1 MRHLLPLLAAAL
13 LSGCA
18 GSANPDGTWINQS
31 IIEAARQGGP
41 LREALLAYGPNLEW
55 QLDSRQGLA
64 TYSNGFEAPQGRLG
78 AGAQR
83 QWRVDYPGDHHEVL
97 TLQGQ
102 QLVQQA
108 STQGPEQHFARPAH
122 AGVSPRSGRVA
133 RPAPRALCG

>member
-1 MRHLLPLLAAAL
+1 MRHLLPLLVAAL

-64 TYSNGFEAPQGRLG
+64 TYSNGFETPQGELS
-78 AGAQR
+78 AGRSGHWQVSY
-83 QWRVDYPGDHHEVL
+83 QGDYQDEL
-97 TLQGQ
+97 SLQGR
-102 QLVQQA
+102 QLVLQA
-108 STQGPEQHFARPAH
+108 SSFGPQQHFVRPEQ
-122 AGVSPRSGRVA
+122 
-133 RPAPRALCG
+133 AP

>member
-83 QWRVDYPGDHHEVL
+83 RWRVDVL
-97 TLQGQ
+97 CYHKPISSIHL
-102 QLVQQA
+102 
-108 STQGPEQHFARPAH
+108 RD
-122 AGVSPRSGRVA
+122 RVA
-133 RPAPRALCG
+133 W